1 MTAHPSRFRPRLLWA
16 LALSAALTGCAT
28 MQSHDKLATDMQ
40 TAGRSGGIPAA
51 LASLEST
58 AKTEE
63 EKTALLYNMERYIAR
78 LATTPYTTTKKLT
91 ARGGRT
97 QHGSAPGGG
106 ARAASTRLDR
116 TSTTHAVFAAPS
128 LGRGCCAAARGK
140 RGVFLVSNRPI
151 CKEHP

>member
-1 MTAHPSRFRPRLLWA
+1 MP
-16 LALSAALTGCAT
+16 T
-28 MQSHDKLATDMQ
+28 MQSMRPHLCQ
-40 TAGRSGGIPAA
+40 SVSPAPQGYRKDT
-51 LASLEST
+51 SFC
-58 AKTEE
+58 
-63 EKTALLYNMERYIAR
+63 YIVR

-97 QHGSAPGGG
+97 QHVTAPGGG

-116 TSTTHAVFAAPS
+116 TSTMRAVFAAPS
-128 LGRGCCAAARGK
+128 FGRGCCAAARGK

>member
-1 MTAHPSRFRPRLLWA
+1 MHA
-16 LALSAALTGCAT
+16 
-28 MQSHDKLATDMQ
+28 MQSMRPHLCP
-40 TAGRSGGIPAA
+40 SVSPAPHGYRKDT
-51 LASLEST
+51 SFC
-58 AKTEE
+58 
-63 EKTALLYNMERYIAR
+63 YIAR

-97 QHGSAPGGG
+97 QHVTAPGGG

-116 TSTTHAVFAAPS
+116 TSTMRAVFAAPS
-128 LGRGCCAAARGK
+128 FGRGCCAAARGK